1 MMTNLN
7 EDLLGAWMEVSSVI
21 NNERVSAR
29 IPYNVASILRYLTR
43 TQADNVTAS
52 ELCAEL
58 RMQKSQ
64 MNRTLQYMEDHGMI
78 TRERAESDKRC
89 VYIRLHD
96 DCLEDFLSQHDAV
109 IRYIGG
115 VTEALG
121 EEKTRQLITLIGEV
135 IHIIKEKDPQLKYIN
150 DTIQEDNQ

>member
-1 MMTNLN
+1 MNDLN
-7 EDLLGAWMEVSSVI
+7 EALLGAWMEVSSVI

-43 TQADNVTAS
+43 SDATDVTAS

-89 VYIRLHD
+89 VHIRLHEERLD
-96 DCLEDFLSQHDAV
+96 DFLSQHDAV

-115 VTEALG
+115 VTDALG
-121 EEKTRQLITLIGEV
+121 EAKTRQLIDLIGEV
-135 IHIIKEKDPQLKYIN
+135 IDIIKEKDPHLQYIN
-150 DTIQEDNQ
+150 DTIQEDHQ

>member
-1 MMTNLN
+1 MNDLN
-7 EDLLGAWMEVSSVI
+7 EALLGAWMEVSSVI

-43 TQADNVTAS
+43 SDATDVTAS

-89 VYIRLHD
+89 VYIRLHEERLD
-96 DCLEDFLSQHDAV
+96 DFLSQHDAV

-115 VTEALG
+115 VTDALG
-121 EEKTRQLITLIGEV
+121 EAKTRQLIDLIGEV
-135 IHIIKEKDPQLKYIN
+135 IDIIKEKDPHLQYIN
-150 DTIQEDNQ
+150 DTIQEDHQ

>member
-1 MMTNLN
+1 MNDLN
-7 EDLLGAWMEVSSVI
+7 EAILGAWMEVSSVI
-21 NNERVSAR
+21 NNDRVSAL
-29 IPYNVASILRYLTR
+29 IPYNVASILRYLTHS
-43 TQADNVTAS
+43 QSEDVTAS

-78 TRERAESDKRC
+78 TRERTDSDKRR
-89 VYIRLHD
+89 VHIRLNENH
-96 DCLEDFLSQHDAV
+96 LEKFMTQHDAV

-121 EEKTRQLITLIGEV
+121 EEKTTQLIALVNEV
-135 IHIIKEKDPQLKYIN
+135 IEIIKEKDPQLKYIN
-150 DTIQEDNQ
+150 DTTQEDNK

>member
-1 MMTNLN
+1 MNDLN
-7 EDLLGAWMEVSSVI
+7 EALLGAWMEVSSVI

-29 IPYNVASILRYLTR
+29 IPYNVAAILRYLTR
-43 TQADNVTAS
+43 TQAENVTAS

-64 MNRTLQYMEDHGMI
+64 MNRTLQYMEEHGMI

-89 VYIRLHD
+89 VYIRLHEAQLD
-96 DCLEDFLSQHDAV
+96 PFLSQHDAV
-109 IRYIGG
+109 IRYING

-121 EEKTRQLITLIGEV
+121 EEKTRQLIALISEV
-135 IHIIKEKDPQLKYIN
+135 IDIIKEKDPHLKYIN
-150 DTIQEDNQ
+150 NTFQEDNQ